1 MKKGFLCAVC
11 RSAAK
16 GIQKTN
22 IEEAVLVEGMG
33 MEGDGHY
40 GYGHRQVSL
49 LSAEEAEKMKLKV
62 PDLKPGA
69 FAENLLIR
77 DFDLTSLKIGDRL
90 HVGQTTLEVTQI
102 GKECHDRCAIYKAAG
117 DCIMPR
123 LGIFCSVIKGGKIK
137 IGDAV
142 YV

>member
-1 MKKGFLCAVC
+1 MKSGFLCAVC

-16 GIQKTN
+16 GIQKVN
-22 IEEAVLVEGMG
+22 IGEAVLVEGMG
-33 MEGDGHY
+33 MEGDAHFGF
-40 GYGHRQVSL
+40 GHRQVSL
-49 LSAEEAEKMKLKV
+49 LSAEEAEKMKQKV
-62 PDLKPGA
+62 PDIKPGA
-69 FAENLLIR
+69 FAENLLVR

-90 HVGQTTLEVTQI
+90 HVGETLLEVTQI
-102 GKECHDRCAIYKAAG
+102 GKECHARCAIYEAAG

-137 IGDAV
+137 IGDIV